1 VRGGTLMRIDHF
13 GIGASDLDATV
24 AWYRDVIGLAQ
35 FAAVEGRHLLGCG
48 GRASFDLV
56 IEPGGPGLRHVAYAC
71 FSDAEFAAATGRLER
86 SGLTEVPVA
95 FCGPGVRAAR
105 AVALPGGHIVQV
117 IQRAVDDHYLRVA
130 DWAPAAAHSPRDID
144 HVNIAVRDVDASV
157 DALSRAL
164 GLRLSDLHH
173 VGERGNVGAWMR
185 AGERHHDFAII
196 ANKADGLHHLAY
208 QLPDAAALVMFADR
222 LAAAGS
228 TAEYGIGRHSPGSNL
243 FLYARDPSG
252 NRLEL
257 TADMA
262 LVPDTARHRV
272 WEGTDPSIV
281 NTLAPYVPPRAFW
294 EIT

>member
-1 VRGGTLMRIDHF
+1 MRIDHF
-13 GIGASDLDATV
+13 AIGASEIEKSV
-24 AWYRDVIGLAQ
+24 AWYRDVIGLQ
-35 FAAVEGRHLLGCG
+35 EFAPIDGRRLLGCG
-48 GRASFDLV
+48 GRDTFDLM

-71 FSDAEFAAATGRLER
+71 FSDEEFAAAADRLAA
-86 SGLTEVPVA
+86 SGLDNVPAA
-95 FCGPGVRAAR
+95 FTAPGIEDAR
-105 AVALPGGHIVQV
+105 AVRLPGGHLVQLV
-117 IQRAVDDHYLRVA
+117 KRSVTDHYLRVA
-130 DWAPAAAHSPRDID
+130 HWDQRAAHSPRDID
-144 HVNIAVRDVDASV
+144 HVNIAVRDVDATVS
-157 DALSRAL
+157 ALDRAF

-173 VGERGNVGAWMR
+173 VGEHGNVGAWMR

-196 ANKADGLHHLAY
+196 RNKADGLHHVAY
-208 QLPDAAALVMFADR
+208 QLPDAAAMVMFADR
-222 LAAAGS
+222 LSAAGT

-262 LVPDTARHRV
+262 LVPPAAPHRV

-281 NTLAPYVPPRAFW
+281 NTLAPYGPPRAFW